1 MEQGNGVGDYHPP
14 LSSVRRL
21 RMMEYP
27 NSPPSPRQCPRCHSD
42 DTKFC
47 YFNNYNMN
55 QPRYYCRACKR
66 HWTLGGIQRDIPI
79 GGKSNKGRKSTKRY
93 ENKRVQPSLPQLQP
107 PCPQAN
113 VAPLAFGP
121 LALPPMVTPY
131 RVENGYLNM
140 VNPLRT
146 IESPYNSSQNAFQPT
161 WHYDSRFR
169 KPFAFWASGFGHGVA
184 NGNSDTGISTIEEG
198 ENQDMK
204 DREETT
210 HTARPRRERRKPA
223 WMADYIYNQATA
235 THPWEQ
241 AITELQE
248 NFDRQT
254 VTNHQLIQKLI
265 NSVSRLETMVTT
277 NMNAVVQPQVQGILG
292 PSPDTHLQPSMQTEN
307 GQGTQRSVQTENGP
321 GTQRFHIKLE
331 LPRFDGSD
339 PHGLKPLIRR
349 EVQMARPTTLMEAF
363 DLAREYEAK
372 LEEIQAELQPV
383 ARSPLRWQQR
393 QIPPAN
399 TTRSAPVI
407 TQSSVQD
414 KRETTTLALPPSTQS
429 TSNLPIKRLTPAEMR
444 EKREKGDD
452 DIEDPLLQEDTIV
465 HGQDDIISGD
475 ISSLN
480 SLAGPGNP
488 RSLKL
493 LGEVNGQ
500 KLQILIDSGST
511 HNFVQPKIAEQL
523 QLHALKVTPFR
534 VYVGNGDSLACSHSC
549 KQVPLTLH
557 GTEFLIDFFVLPIRG
572 PDMVLGIQWL
582 RGLGKVE
589 HDYANMSMQ
598 FEWKGQQVKL
608 QGNHSLTPQE
618 ITLNQLEA
626 PVATREI
633 LELYE
638 LFLISG
644 PESPP
649 EENNTEKSIQEIQLP
664 TDIPPEI
671 ITVLQQHEKL
681 FQAPATLPPYRFFNH
696 RIHLQPGTKPIN
708 VRPYRYPH
716 FQKEEIEKLKRKRD
730 STEQLIWR
738 SIPHSK

>member
-1 MEQGNGVGDYHPP
+1 
-14 LSSVRRL
+14 
-21 RMMEYP
+21 
-27 NSPPSPRQCPRCHSD
+27 
-42 DTKFC
+42 
-47 YFNNYNMN
+47 
-55 QPRYYCRACKR
+55 
-66 HWTLGGIQRDIPI
+66 
-79 GGKSNKGRKSTKRY
+79 
-93 ENKRVQPSLPQLQP
+93 
-107 PCPQAN
+107 
-113 VAPLAFGP
+113 
-121 LALPPMVTPY
+121 
-131 RVENGYLNM
+131 
-140 VNPLRT
+140 
-146 IESPYNSSQNAFQPT
+146 
-161 WHYDSRFR
+161 
-169 KPFAFWASGFGHGVA
+169 
-184 NGNSDTGISTIEEG
+184 
-198 ENQDMK
+198 
-204 DREETT
+204 
-210 HTARPRRERRKPA
+210 
-223 WMADYIYNQATA
+223 
-235 THPWEQ
+235 
-241 AITELQE
+241 
-248 NFDRQT
+248 
-254 VTNHQLIQKLI
+254 
-265 NSVSRLETMVTT
+265 
-277 NMNAVVQPQVQGILG
+277 MNAVVQPQVQGILG

-307 GQGTQRSVQTENGP
+307 GQGTQR
-321 GTQRFHIKLE
+321 FHIKLE

-339 PHGLKPLIRR
+339 PHGWVFRIQEYFDFYDTPDTQRLRIAGFTMEGKASEWYQWMKKNRLLTTWKEFLQNVTKRFGESRFEDFQGKLSKLTQQTTVTAYQAEFERLMNKVTGIAEPILLSMFIAGLKPLIRR

-383 ARSPLRWQQR
+383 ARSPLRRQQR

-399 TTRSAPVI
+399 TTRSAQVI

-444 EKREKGDD
+444 EKREKGICYNCDQRWSNNHRCRTRFLMLMGTGDD

-572 PDMVLGIQWL
+572 SDMVLGIQWL

-671 ITVLQQHEKL
+671 ITILQQHEKL
-681 FQAPATLPPYRFFNH
+681 FQAPVTLPPYRFFNH

-708 VRPYRYPH
+708 VHPYRYPH
-716 FQKEEIEKLKRKRD
+716 FQKEEIEKLFLSSTRCSEMSDKKRNDTSDAFRRVELEIISNKTPLLDSALTLSLPTSREFIGVGLVHVFSSTRCSEMSDKKRNDTSDD
-730 STEQLIWR
+730 SQKELEINLKGKNPNEDMTIESFNEEKEYFDLLIKNQKLMMENIQLKENITPLIC
-738 SIPHSK
+738 SDCKMINDLLAQNFKLKQEVIFFIYISL